1 MIYLLFFT
9 VSVTVTVTLYVIARL
24 VRYYRLASFY
34 RVRDSSFP
42 LFAKEAQIALF
53 IWLLI
58 TIPFNMYLLYLWV
71 TL

>member
-1 MIYLLFFT
+1 MIYLLFFI
-9 VSVTVTVTLYVIARL
+9 VSVAVTLYVTARL
-24 VRYYRLASFY
+24 VRYYRLASWY
-34 RVRDSSFP
+34 RVKIPSF
-42 LFAKEAQIALF
+42 ASDVKEVQIALF